1 MWRVCEGCS
10 LVCRVDEPR
19 ATPTGHGAPRKLPYR
34 APSGGKQHTAFLRHV
49 EIPQDTIICSWQC
62 LVECRTSS
70 SDRWWLVIS
79 RQYLLPSDNHTLL
92 PSEIT
97 TMATVRNSIA
107 IATTLLSGASA
118 ISNGL
123 AVTPPMGWV
132 RCPLRSFAELAGC
145 GPNGN
150 RTTGTLS
157 AAMSLKI
164 FFTPLRSKSLV

>member
-1 MWRVCEGCS
+1 VVAGYKPPV
-10 LVCRVDEPR
+10 L
-19 ATPTGHGAPRKLPYR
+19 ATLRSSHPASYR
-34 APSGGKQHTAFLRHV
+34 S
-49 EIPQDTIICSWQC
+49 
-62 LVECRTSS
+62 
-70 SDRWWLVIS
+70 
-79 RQYLLPSDNHTLL
+79 LL

-107 IATTLLSGASA
+107 IATTLLSGAAA

-132 RCPLRSFAELAGC
+132 RCPLRSFAELVGC
-145 GPNGN
+145 GSNGN